1 MCFGD
6 GVFAFESL
14 DFGFAGFECGGCG
27 GIAAGGEA
35 VGAVAEGHEFQR
47 RFVAGALGDG
57 EFRAG
62 ELLVLASTLRN
73 AISPVQTLTSLP
85 GWLLW
90 SCHALGLWECSKS
103 MELTLQ
109 GLPMTALPLSLAL

>member
-1 MCFGD
+1 MPLPRATSFK
-6 GVFAFESL
+6 GVLSLAPWAMANFAPVSFWL
-14 DFGFAGFECGGCG
+14 
-27 GIAAGGEA
+27 
-35 VGAVAEGHEFQR
+35 
-47 RFVAGALGDG
+47 
-57 EFRAG
+57 
-62 ELLVLASTLRN
+62 LASTLRN

-90 SCHALGLWECSKS
+90 SCHALGLWEYSKS